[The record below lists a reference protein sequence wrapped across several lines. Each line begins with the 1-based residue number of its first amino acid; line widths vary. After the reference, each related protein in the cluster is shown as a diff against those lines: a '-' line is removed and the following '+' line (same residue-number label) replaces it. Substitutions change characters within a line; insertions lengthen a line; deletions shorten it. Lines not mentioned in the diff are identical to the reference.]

1 MPATAPAPPEGSV
14 LNFAYGSNLL
24 TRRILAR
31 VPSAQLVSVATL
43 AGHRLC
49 WHKLGRDGSGKC
61 DVLPTGHP
69 LDRVIGVVYRM
80 RTADKPLL
88 DRIEGLGSGYDEEEV
103 SLSTAAGPMR
113 AWTYRATDI
122 DSTAVPFTVQGP
134 GDRGRAR
141 TCIPGCLH
149 SGLEGVAARDD
160 PDTARAQTFRSHRA
174 GTVGSADGRLK
185 IRARPAPPE
194 QPAPMSLEQSIKH
207 GKRAPQDTANAV
219 SSARVMRP
227 AARMALATLPAQP
240 PDPQDVAWR
249 RSNASSG
256 NEHHRAESTGTVSP
270 PLR

>member
-49 WHKLGRDGSGKC
+49 WHKRGRDGSGKC

-122 DSTAVPFTVQGP
+122 DSAAVPFTWYKALVIAG
-134 GDRGRAR
+134 AR
-141 TCIPGCLH
+141 EHAFPAAYL

-160 PDTARAQTFRSHRA
+160 PDTARAQTHFDLIGPARLA
-174 GTVGSADGRLK
+174 GADGRLK
-185 IRARPAPPE
+185 IRA
-194 QPAPMSLEQSIKH
+194 
-207 GKRAPQDTANAV
+207 QD
-219 SSARVMRP
+219 P
-227 AARMALATLPAQP
+227 
-240 PDPQDVAWR
+240 
-249 RSNASSG
+249 
-256 NEHHRAESTGTVSP
+256 HHPNSP
-270 PLR
+270 PP